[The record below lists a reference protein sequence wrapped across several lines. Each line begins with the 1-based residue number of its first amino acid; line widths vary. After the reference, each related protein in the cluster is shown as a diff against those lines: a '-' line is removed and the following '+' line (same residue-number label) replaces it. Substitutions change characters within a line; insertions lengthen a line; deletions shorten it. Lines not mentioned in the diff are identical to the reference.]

1 MKQKCLNCGL
11 IFYPTKNNYV
21 GYPDCWHTENVFKD
35 MDSSPYR
42 VFHSRWCMDQFLSK
56 HSDIIIPIFKQIKE
70 SEDINNARTRENQAE
85 CEQATS
91 P

>member
-21 GYPDCWHTENVFKD
+21 GYPYYWDREKD
-35 MDSSPYR
+35 MDSPPYR

-56 HSDIIIPIFKQIKE
+56 HRDIITPILKQIKE
-70 SEDINNARTRENQAE
+70 SEAINARIRENTA
-85 CEQATS
+85 
-91 P
+91 

>member
-1 MKQKCLNCGL
+1 MKRKCITCDKVY
-11 IFYPTKNNYV
+11 YPTKNNYV
-21 GYPDCWHTENVFKD
+21 GYPYFWHIERAISID
-35 MDSSPYR
+35 RSHDR
-42 VFHSRWCMDQFLSK
+42 VFCTRNCMDNFLAK

-70 SEDINNARTRENQAE
+70 SEDINNARIRKNKVE

>member
-1 MKQKCLNCGL
+1 MKRKCITCDKVY
-11 IFYPTKNNYV
+11 YPTKNNYV
-21 GYPDCWHTENVFKD
+21 GYPYYWHREKD
-35 MDSSPYR
+35 MDSSPDR

-56 HSDIIIPIFKQIKE
+56 PRDIIIPIFKQIKE
-70 SEDINNARTRENQAE
+70 SEAINARIRENKAE

>member
-1 MKQKCLNCGL
+1 MKQKCMNCGL
-11 IFYPTKNNYV
+11 VFYPTKDNYV
-21 GYPDCWHTENVFKD
+21 GYPYSWHRQKD

-42 VFHSRWCMDQFLSK
+42 VFHSRWCMDEFLAK

-70 SEDINNARTRENQAE
+70 SEAINARIRENKAE

>member
-1 MKQKCLNCGL
+1 MKQKCMNCGL
-11 IFYPTKNNYV
+11 VFYPTKDNYV
-21 GYPDCWHTENVFKD
+21 GYPYSWPWHRQIDCSD
-35 MDSSPYR
+35 R
-42 VFHSRWCMDQFLSK
+42 VFHSRSCMDNFLAK

-85 CEQATS
+85 RKQATS